1 MRTSN
6 LLVLAAVWLPATF
19 AAAAPARAD
28 AASAAAASAASAAAA
43 AQVSVDM
50 MNLDI
55 RNRQE
60 RCEREIM
67 RLAAMAPGP
76 VDRDTLVSMAKENG
90 CDLSTPSREQF
101 LVIVL
106 MLLIGFGGMFAYEK
120 WDERRRGFK
129 A

>member
-1 MRTSN
+1 MRIPKA
-6 LLVLAAVWLPATF
+6 LVILAICLS
-19 AAAAPARAD
+19 AAAM
-28 AASAAAASAASAAAA
+28 AAASAASAAASA

-50 MNLDI
+50 MNLDV

-67 RLAAMAPGP
+67 RLSAMAPGP
-76 VDRDTLVSMAKENG
+76 VDRDTLVTMAKEIG
-90 CDLSTPSREQF
+90 CDLSTPSREQI

-120 WDERRRGFK
+120 WDERRRGYK